1 MLFGL
6 FKSKKRP
13 LLPPEDQN
21 KIVEAIQ
28 VAERNTSGE
37 LRVFME
43 SRCSYVDP
51 MDRAKE
57 VFFNLKMDRTEDH
70 NAVLIYVALTDRQ
83 MALYGDEGI
92 YRKTGGDP
100 YWKYE
105 LDILRRF
112 FQEGSIAEGIASC
125 ALNIGKA
132 LSEHF
137 PYDTDTDKNELPDDI
152 VFGS

>member
-51 MDRAKE
+51 MDRAKGYSLT
-57 VFFNLKMDRTEDH
+57 LKWI
-70 NAVLIYVALTDRQ
+70 A
-83 MALYGDEGI
+83 
-92 YRKTGGDP
+92 RKITMR
-100 YWKYE
+100 Y
-105 LDILRRF
+105 
-112 FQEGSIAEGIASC
+112 
-125 ALNIGKA
+125 
-132 LSEHF
+132 
-137 PYDTDTDKNELPDDI
+137 
-152 VFGS
+152 